1 MPPTLADY
9 IEHILAAIG
18 RICTYTQDIDHES
31 FTTDGLIQDA
41 VIRNL
46 EIIGEASQRIT
57 HRFPDFA
64 ASHPE
69 LTLGPAHQMR
79 EIITHGDFEVDLD
92 LVWQTIV
99 TDLPKLTR
107 TLRILSLGSEPS

>member
-1 MPPTLADY
+1 MPPTLDDY
-9 IEHILAAIG
+9 IEHMLAAIE
-18 RICTYTQDIDHES
+18 RIGTYTQDVDHEL
-31 FTTDGLIQDA
+31 FMTDGLIQDA
-41 VIRNL
+41 VIRNF
-46 EIIGEASQRIT
+46 EIIGEVSQRIT

-69 LTLGPAHQMR
+69 IPLGPAHQMR
-79 EIITHGDFEVDLD
+79 EILVHGDFEVDLD

-107 TLRILSLGSEPS
+107 TLRILSLG